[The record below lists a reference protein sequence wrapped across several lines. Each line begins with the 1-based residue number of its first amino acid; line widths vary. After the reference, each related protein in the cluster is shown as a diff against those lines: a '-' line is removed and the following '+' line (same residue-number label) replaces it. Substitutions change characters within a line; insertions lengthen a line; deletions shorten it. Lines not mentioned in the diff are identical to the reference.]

1 MTAIPADVNTET
13 VTSSTRRRT
22 WFQVRPAQRAE
33 GHRVRD
39 AGRRV
44 LNVVA
49 AGLGL
54 IISAPLMLAIA
65 IAIKLTSKGPVFYSQ
80 ARVGKCRRQ
89 PVVGINNARRHTDLT
104 GKPFTIYKFR
114 TMYADAD
121 TTSGPQVW
129 AQPDDPRVTPV
140 GKFLRTYRLDEL
152 PQLFNVLKGDMNI
165 VGPRPEQPRIVLDLK
180 HRVEGYP
187 ERHRVLPGITG
198 WAQVNQS
205 YDRSLDDVQRK
216 VTLDLEYIRRRSA
229 AEDARI
235 MLRTVPV
242 MLFKKGAW

>member
-1 MTAIPADVNTET
+1 MTAIPADVHTDT
-13 VTSSTRRRT
+13 VTRGTRGRT
-22 WFQVRPAQRAE
+22 WFQVRPAQRAD
-33 GHRVRD
+33 GHKVRD

-44 LNVVA
+44 LNVIA
-49 AGLGL
+49 AVVGLVL
-54 IISAPLMLAIA
+54 AAPIMLAIA
-65 IAIKLTSKGPVFYSQ
+65 IAIKLTSRGPVFYTQ
-80 ARVGKCRRQ
+80 ARVGKCRRK
-89 PVVGINNARRHTDLT
+89 PVVGINNARRQVDLT
-104 GKPFTIYKFR
+104 GKPFTIVKFR

-121 TTSGPQVW
+121 TTGSPQVW
-129 AQPDDPRVTPV
+129 ARPDDPRVTPV
-140 GKFLRTYRLDEL
+140 GRFLRTYRLDEL

-165 VGPRPEQPRIVLDLK
+165 VGPRPEQPRIVLDLVHK
-180 HRVEGYP
+180 VEGYP

-205 YDRSLDDVQRK
+205 YDQNLDDVQRK